1 MPTGAET
8 LGDGAYAASGNH
20 MRVRIEKGAPAGT
33 IAAPPSKSYAHRM
46 LICAALAAHGA
57 PTDEASMIYGIGAA
71 DDISEDILATM
82 DCIRA
87 LGIECEAVE
96 DGIRVAGDTAGRNR
110 DRRQATE
117 RETGKEAVRQDAARQ
132 DAARQDAAGRQL
144 PLPVL
149 HCRESGSTLRFFIP
163 IAMAL
168 AGGGIFTGS
177 GRLMQR
183 GIDVYEELFAGSCDT
198 AGSCVRGSAAG
209 VSITKEPERITVRG
223 SLRAGEMSVR
233 GDMSSQFIS
242 GLLYA
247 LPLLDEDSILHV
259 REPVESRQ
267 YIDITTDVMKMYG
280 VTVEETAPNTFYIR
294 GGQRYIPGRRSVEGD
309 WSNAAF
315 LYAMKY
321 LHEEAGALAGDNGG
335 GTDTGIYADTYID
348 TYIDT
353 NIDTDIDIDTGITP
367 GTVSGENSDVWA
379 ISGNSEGLQQGR
391 LKICG
396 LNPDSI
402 QADKICVKYFHR
414 LSSIDIADGDTDRH
428 GAQACRNTN
437 MLCGCTTRENVA
449 RYGAFTEGIITLDIS
464 DCPDLGPVL
473 FAYAAATG
481 GARFTGV
488 RRLRIK
494 ESDRIACMQE
504 ELRKF
509 GIETHSGGDELI
521 VYQGQMHRPGEVLC
535 AHGDHRIA
543 MALAV
548 LCTLTGG
555 EIEGAEA
562 VAKSWPGFWTVLRKL
577 GISVSVTA

>member
-46 LICAALAAHGA
+46 LICAALAAYGA
-57 PTDEASMIYGIGAA
+57 PTGETSMIHGIGAA

-87 LGIECEAVE
+87 LGIECEAVG

-117 RETGKEAVRQDAARQ
+117 RETGKEAVRQ

-183 GIDVYEELFAGSCDT
+183 GIDVYEELFADCCDT
-198 AGSCVRGSAAG
+198 AGSGVRGSTAG
-209 VSITKEPERITVRG
+209 VSITKEPGRITVCG
-223 SLRAGEMSVR
+223 TLRAGEMSVR

-280 VTVEETAPNTFYIR
+280 VTVEETASNTFYIR
-294 GGQRYIPGRRSVEGD
+294 GGQRYMPGHRSVEGD

-321 LHEEAGALAGDNGG
+321 LHEGAGALADDDGI

-353 NIDTDIDIDTGITP
+353 NIDTDIATDTGITP
-367 GTVSGENSDVWA
+367 GTVSGENSAVWA
-379 ISGNSEGLQQGR
+379 ISGREDGWRGG

-396 LNPDSI
+396 LNSDSI
-402 QADKICVKYFHR
+402 QADKICVEYFHR
-414 LSSIDIADGDTDRH
+414 LRGMNMADERTDRH
-428 GAQACRNTN
+428 SEQACRNTD
-437 MLCGCTTRENVA
+437 MLCGCTTKDESA
-449 RYGAFTEGIITLDIS
+449 RYNAFTEDIITLDIS

-509 GIETHSGGDELI
+509 GIETHSGEDDLI
-521 VYQGQMHRPGEVLC
+521 VCQGQMHRPGEVLC

-562 VAKSWPGFWTVLRKL
+562 VAKSWPRFWTVLRTL